1 MRKIEN
7 NELGRATVEEF
18 SQMHKTPVVV
28 VLENVRSAL
37 NVGAFFRTC
46 DAFAIEKIIL
56 CGFTPTPP
64 SKEIR
69 KSALGADQS
78 VSWESAPSATE
89 ALENLNA
96 QGYQSYAIEQVEGSH
111 SLENFAP
118 SDDKKYALVFGNEVE
133 GVQQA
138 TVNMCSGAIEI
149 PQGGTKHS
157 LNVSVAGGVV
167 LWHFYSGLMLK
178 KD

>member
-7 NELGRATVEEF
+7 NELGRVTAEEF
-18 SQMHKTPVVV
+18 SQMRKTPVVV

-69 KSALGADQS
+69 KSALGADQT
-78 VSWESAPSATE
+78 VAWESMPSAKE
-89 ALENLNA
+89 ALEALKA
-96 QGYQSYAIEQVEGSH
+96 EGYLSFAIEQVDGSH
-111 SLENFAP
+111 SLEGFAVE
-118 SDDKKYALVFGNEVE
+118 DDKKYALIFGNEVE
-133 GVQQA
+133 GVQQD
-138 TVNMCSGAIEI
+138 TVNMCDGAIEI

-167 LWHFYSGLMLK
+167 LWHFFRGLLLGK
-178 KD
+178 